1 MTAPIPTLEL
11 IPCFREAPVITHNSR
26 IHTSR
31 MTSRMGDAWRLLV
44 DVAFEVDAETR
55 VEEKRDS
62 SLRRGGGERGGHL
75 DRAEGGA

>member
-1 MTAPIPTLEL
+1 
-11 IPCFREAPVITHNSR
+11 
-26 IHTSR
+26 